1 MSRKLPR
8 NLECPVDNILM
19 DIAETLSPLFYKI
32 GFTANGITTLSLI
45 SGLFSVYFVYVRKYK
60 LGGIFWLLQ
69 YFFDDMDGLYARK
82 YNMVTKI
89 GDTYDHVK
97 DALVYILIIIV
108 FFLQKKYSGIV
119 LLFVSLLFINCI
131 MGCQEFYYDKDES
144 PALTITK
151 QICPCKNRN
160 DSIRILPYLRWF
172 GVGTWNLI
180 IAIYIF
186 FQK

>member
-8 NLECPVDNILM
+8 NLECPLDNILM
-19 DIAETLSPLFYKI
+19 DIAESMCPSFYKI

-45 SGLFSVYFVYVRKYK
+45 TGLLSIYFIYKHQYK

-82 YNMVTKI
+82 YDMVTKF

-97 DALVYILIIIV
+97 DALIYILLIIV
-108 FFLQKKYSGIV
+108 FIIQKKYFGIV
-119 LLFVSLLFINCI
+119 LLFISLLFINFVL
-131 MGCQEFYYDKDES
+131 GCQEFYYGKSES
-144 PALTITK
+144 PSLTITK
-151 QICPCKNRN
+151 KLCPCKNREDAIN
-160 DSIRILPYLRWF
+160 KMKYMRWF
-172 GVGTWNLI
+172 GVATWNVI
-180 IAIYIF
+180 IALYIF